1 METVNQENN
10 AANNQEQSAERTFS
24 QSELNAIVEDRLKR
38 DREKYSDYNDLKD
51 KAAKFD
57 KIEEESKSELQKATE
72 RAEALQ
78 AELDGLKSAEAIR
91 VMRNE
96 VSTAT
101 GVPANLLTGSTKEE
115 CEAQAQAINAYAK
128 PAGYPAV
135 KDGGE
140 VHAGVAKKTTA
151 QQFAEWSENLF

>member
-24 QSELNAIVEDRLKR
+24 QSELNVIVEDRLKR
-38 DREKYSDYNDLKD
+38 DREKYSDYNELKA

-91 VMRNE
+91 VMRN
-96 VSTAT
+96 
-101 GVPANLLTGSTKEE
+101 
-115 CEAQAQAINAYAK
+115 
-128 PAGYPAV
+128 GYTM
-135 KDGGE
+135 G
-140 VHAGVAKKTTA
+140 
-151 QQFAEWSENLF
+151 